1 MAILPVLR
9 IRYNSG
15 QKYNNPFEVVISKY
29 TRIYRDNCDPQYAL
43 DRFEWVDKVVESF
56 HSRQEAQIFLN
67 SLKDL
72 EVI

>member
-1 MAILPVLR
+1 MAILPSLK

-15 QKYNNPFEVVISKY
+15 QKYNNPFEVVISKHICVY
-29 TRIYRDNCDPQYAL
+29 KNNCDPQYAL
-43 DRFEWVDKVVESF
+43 DKFEWVDEVLESF
-56 HSRQEAQIFLN
+56 HSREEAQIFLD